1 MDKWTTMKHLAFYY
15 AVGFAVVGCVMLCT
29 GLSIFTWRLYQNDDP
44 YGLAVLVTAM
54 LLPFM
59 ISILSWR
66 DWKEIEGKNE
76 TQPET

>member
-1 MDKWTTMKHLAFYY
+1 MKHLAFYY
-15 AVGFAVVGCVMLCT
+15 AVGFAVVGCLMLT
-29 GLSIFTWRLYQNDDP
+29 AGLSIFIWRPYQNNDT
-44 YGLAVLVTAM
+44 YGLAVLVTTM

-66 DWKEIEGKNE
+66 DWKEVERKNE